1 LLAATL
7 YLAGGIIGT
16 NHHLYFAGTP
26 TAALAWGATLSALE
40 VVPLVLIGY
49 QAMKDLKISRRTE
62 WARKYRWP
70 IYFFIAVG
78 FWNLVG
84 AGLFGFMINPPIA
97 LFYMQGLNT
106 TAVHAHAAL
115 FGVYGMLGLGL
126 TLMCLRALQ
135 ADREWK
141 EGLLRFSFWAMN
153 GGLMA
158 MIVLSL
164 LPVGLLQTVASV
176 KHGYWYSRSSE
187 FLGQG
192 LMQTLRWLRMP
203 GDTLFAIGAIGFVL
217 FVFGLGFGYSL
228 ADKRRPAAGVADRSV

>member
-1 LLAATL
+1 MGAQVSLAHLLL
-7 YLAGGIIGT
+7 HRRRLLEPGGRGI
-16 NHHLYFAGTP
+16 
-26 TAALAWGATLSALE
+26 
-40 VVPLVLIGY
+40 
-49 QAMKDLKISRRTE
+49 
-62 WARKYRWP
+62 
-70 IYFFIAVG
+70 
-78 FWNLVG
+78 
-84 AGLFGFMINPPIA
+84 FGFMINPPIA

-106 TAVHAHAAL
+106 TPVHAHAAL

-141 EGLLRFSFWAMN
+141 EGLLKFSFWAMN

-158 MIVLSL
+158 MIMLSL

-176 KHGYWYSRSSE
+176 KYGYWHSRSSE

-217 FVFGLGFGYSL
+217 FVLGLGFGYSL
-228 ADKRRPAAGVADRSV
+228 EERPSAGASRRVGLG

>member
-1 LLAATL
+1 FEVFATTIIAFLFARLGLVSAALAARASL
-7 YLAGGIIGT
+7 AAAIVYLAGGVIGT
-16 NHHLYFAGTP
+16 GHHLYFSGTP
-26 TAALAWGATLSALE
+26 TAVLAWGASLSALE

-49 QAMKDLKISRRTE
+49 QAMKDWKLSRQTE

-84 AGLFGFMINPPIA
+84 AGIFGFMINPPIA

-106 TAVHAHAAL
+106 TAVHAHGAF

-135 ADREWK
+135 ADRQCNAAF
-141 EGLLRFSFWAMN
+141 LSFSFWAMN
-153 GGLMA
+153 GGLLA

-176 KHGYWYSRSSE
+176 RH
-187 FLGQG
+187 
-192 LMQTLRWLRMP
+192 
-203 GDTLFAIGAIGFVL
+203 
-217 FVFGLGFGYSL
+217 
-228 ADKRRPAAGVADRSV
+228 